1 MRARTVRVDRWEK
14 TPTRTAQDKIKIKN
28 PGRQQPCWGSLFC
41 TNLTQPTGAL
51 DSKAARHLLE
61 SLKDMN
67 ESAKATIL
75 MVTHDAFT
83 ASYASRVVF
92 IKDGQIFN
100 EIRRGQDDRKTFFN
114 KIIDVVTMLGGDLN
128 DAL

>member
-51 DSKAARHLLE
+51 DSKTSRDVLNF
-61 SLKDMN
+61 LKQIN
-67 ESAKATIL
+67 EEGNTIV
-75 MVTHDAFT
+75 MITHDNSIAVEAKRVIRIADGHKIFDGDVKD
-83 ASYASRVVF
+83 YAA
-92 IKDGQIFN
+92 I
-100 EIRRGQDDRKTFFN
+100 
-114 KIIDVVTMLGGDLN
+114 L
-128 DAL
+128 